1 VADIDRR
8 VKRTRAA
15 LAQALLS
22 LAAER
27 PLAEITVRALTE
39 RADIG
44 YATFFRHYP
53 NKQALLLDV
62 LGGIVSDLADLLQPS
77 AAAGRLDDAGRQ
89 LFVYVAAHAPQL
101 RVLVAAQRG
110 STLEHELRSA
120 VQQRVLASPDFRP
133 PDGVP
138 ADLAAHHLAAASLAL
153 VAWWLEHDMPYDAE
167 RMGRVFAR
175 LVVAPTLGHGR

>member
-1 VADIDRR
+1 MADIDRR

-15 LAQALLS
+15 LARALLS

-27 PLAEITVRALTE
+27 PFAEITIRAITE

-44 YATFFRHYP
+44 YATFFRHYA
-53 NKQALLLDV
+53 NKQTLLLDV
-62 LGGIVSDLADLLQPS
+62 LGGIVSDLADLLQPT
-77 AAAGRLDDAGRQ
+77 AAAGRLDDAGQQ
-89 LFVYVAAHAPQL
+89 LFTYVAAHAPQL
-101 RVLVAAQRG
+101 RVLVAARRG

-120 VQQRVLASPDFRP
+120 VQQRVLASPEFRP

-153 VAWWLEHDMPYDAE
+153 VAWWLEHDMPYDVE

-175 LVVAPTLGHGR
+175 LVVAPTLGT